1 VYSVK
6 RQLADHTAGDVHH
19 DAAQAGPDD
28 ETAAG
33 AVRAHTGEAGGE
45 DRDDG
50 LLTAGLDQYC
60 SLAGGAS
67 LQKLLGRSPHQ
78 RRGRGQ
84 FGRNELETGSCG
96 RRRRRLRRCP

>member
-1 VYSVK
+1 MYSVK
-6 RQLADHTAGDVHH
+6 RQLADHTAGEVYD
-19 DAAQAGPDD
+19 DTAQAGPDD
-28 ETAAG
+28 EAEAG
-33 AVRAHTGEAGGE
+33 SAVRAHAGEAGGE
-45 DRDDG
+45 DRDDC

-60 SLAGGAS
+60 SLAAGP
-67 LQKLLGRSPHQ
+67 LQKLLGRSPRQ